1 MKEEELTIKRRQLL
15 KLGTAS
21 AFGLVVTA
29 GDLFWQVERARG
41 GELTPVTPDAALQKL
56 MAGNQRFTAHKAQHP
71 HQSAKTLQ
79 DLAQAQHPF
88 ATVLSCA
95 DSRVTAEIIFDQGLG
110 DIFDVRIAGN
120 LATQGAVASIEYA
133 VVELKTPILMVLG
146 HERCGAVTA
155 AVKKA
160 DLPGEMGLFVKE
172 IAPAVKK
179 TQKLD
184 GDAVDNAVVANVK
197 EQMEKLKRSPLLAE
211 RLASGQLKIVGGRYD
226 LDTGKVTA
234 IA

>member
-1 MKEEELTIKRRQLL
+1 MKEEQLNIKRRQLL

-21 AFGLVVTA
+21 TFGLILTA
-29 GDLFWQVERARG
+29 SDLFWRVEQARG
-41 GELTPVTPDAALQKL
+41 DEIPSITPDVALQEL
-56 MAGNQRFTAHKAQHP
+56 MAGNERFVAHKATHP
-71 HQSAKTLQ
+71 HQNEQRLH

-110 DIFDVRIAGN
+110 DVFDVRIAGN
-120 LATQGAVASIEYA
+120 LATKGAVASIEYA
-133 VVELKTPILMVLG
+133 VVQLETPILMVLG

-155 AVKKA
+155 AVKGG
-160 DLPGEMGLFVKE
+160 DLPGEMGLFAKE
-172 IAPAVKK
+172 IAPAVQK
-179 TQKLD
+179 TKSMQ
-184 GDAVDNAVVANVK
+184 GDTVENAMVANVK
-197 EQMEKLKRSPLLAE
+197 EQMERLKRSPLLAE
-211 RLASGQLKIVGGRYD
+211 RLASGKLKIVGGRYD

>member
-1 MKEEELTIKRRQLL
+1 MKEEEFTFKRRQML
-15 KLGTAS
+15 KIGTAS
-21 AFGLVVTA
+21 AFGLIVTA
-29 GDLFWQVERARG
+29 GDLVWQVEQARG
-41 GELTPVTPDAALQKL
+41 DELPSLTPDAAWQELL
-56 MAGNQRFTAHKAQHP
+56 TGNQRFVGQKAQHP
-71 HQSAKTLQ
+71 HQSGTRLQ

-88 ATVLSCA
+88 VTVLSCA

-133 VVELKTPILMVLG
+133 VVELKTPLLVVLG

-160 DLPGEMGLFVKE
+160 DLPGEMSLFVKE
-172 IAPAVKK
+172 IAPAVAK
-179 TQKLD
+179 TKNVA
-184 GDAVDNAVVANVK
+184 GDAVENAVVANVK

-211 RLASGQLKIVGGRYD
+211 RLTSGKLKIVGGRYD